1 MTADEYNTEF
11 STQAARSG
19 ITEDKALIEYYM
31 AGLPNA
37 LREKILTSD
46 NPPSTMKEWRD
57 KASIY
62 DNCYGSITAHLRG
75 NSGNNNTAKKYNFRR
90 NTPAGPQQLPNY
102 NPNAMDVDHIEINR
116 LSIQEKDEHFK
127 RGLCFEC
134 HQPGHRASAHRA
146 GTTTYQPKK
155 EEVKKIPYQNI
166 RAILV
171 ELGDEE
177 RNVTLDQMEKEG
189 F

>member
-1 MTADEYNTEF
+1 MTANEYNTKF

-37 LREKILTSD
+37 LQEKILTSD

-62 DNCYGSITAHLRG
+62 DNNYQRAKAIAAHLRG
-75 NSGNNNTAKKYNFRR
+75 NSSNNNTAKKYNFRR
-90 NTPAGPQQLPNY
+90 NTPAAHYPS
-102 NPNAMDVDHIEINR
+102 V
-116 LSIQEKDEHFK
+116 K
-127 RGLCFEC
+127 RGLCFKC
-134 HQPGHRASAHRA
+134 HQPGHQASAHRA
-146 GTTTYQPKK
+146 RTTTYQPKK
-155 EEVKKIPYQNI
+155 EEVKKTPYQNI
-166 RAILV
+166 RAILA